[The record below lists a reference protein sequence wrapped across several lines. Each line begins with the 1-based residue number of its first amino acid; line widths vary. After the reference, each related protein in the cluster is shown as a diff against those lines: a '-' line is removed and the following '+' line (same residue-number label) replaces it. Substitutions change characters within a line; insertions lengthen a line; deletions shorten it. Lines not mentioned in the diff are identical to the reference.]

1 MTSILTVPIIPNSP
15 LVSLQADE
23 SFGLI
28 SLRKNQIT
36 GLIEN
41 QSFDDSQ
48 ICYDENYQNNQA
60 TSNVFSA
67 HMRHVYEVIKRQ
79 FPAGSKLVEVG
90 CGKGDFLNIVE
101 ADGHFDYAGFDFA
114 YEGDNPNIHK
124 RFLNENDRIDA
135 DIIVLRHVLEH
146 IQKPHLFLAMLAQ
159 VFPNTP
165 IYIEVPDYTWITDH
179 SAFFDLTYEHVNY
192 FTPNSLSG
200 LFTSSMDSGLLFQH
214 QYQYII
220 ADLGSLTSDYTDH
233 YNSDNWVT
241 LDLKDIFKG
250 MQNAINS
257 IEQLNPSQKIVIWGG
272 ATKGVLFAHH
282 LKTLA
287 PDVFKRI
294 GSAIDINPN
303 KQDKYLPS
311 TKLKIVSDADF
322 IASANGDEIVVVM
335 NPNYFDEIKL
345 FLEQQDTSNY
355 SLISV

>member
-282 LKTLA
+282 LKMLA

-303 KQDKYLPS
+303 KQNKYLPS

>member
-15 LVSLQADE
+15 LVSPQADE

-101 ADGHFDYAGFDFA
+101 ADGHFDYAGYDFA

-233 YNSDNWVT
+233 YNSDNWVI

-282 LKTLA
+282 LKMLA

>member
-1 MTSILTVPIIPNSP
+1 MTVPIIPNAP
-15 LVSLQADE
+15 LVSRQADE
-23 SFGLI
+23 NFGLI
-28 SLRKNQIT
+28 SLRQNQIT

-67 HMRHVYEVIKRQ
+67 HMHHVYEVLKRQ
-79 FPAGSKLVEVG
+79 FPVNSKLVEVG

-101 ADGHFDYAGFDFA
+101 ADGHFKYAGYDFA

-124 RFLNENDRIDA
+124 RFLNENDQIDA

-159 VFPNTP
+159 VFPYTP
-165 IYIEVPDYTWITDH
+165 VYIEVPDYCWITDH
-179 SAFFDLTYEHVNY
+179 AAFFDLTYEHVNY
-192 FTPNSLSG
+192 FTPNSLSK
-200 LFTSSMDSGLLFQH
+200 LFTSSMDSGLLFKH

-220 ADLGSLTSDYTDH
+220 ADLGSLLGDYTNH
-233 YNSDNWVT
+233 YNGDNWTT
-241 LDLKDIFKG
+241 LDLKGIFKG
-250 MQNAINS
+250 MQNAIDS
-257 IEQLNPSQKIVIWGG
+257 ILELSASQNIVIWGG

-294 GSAIDINPN
+294 RCAIDINPN
-303 KQDKYLPS
+303 KQNKFLPS
-311 TKLKIVSDADF
+311 TKLKIISDADF
-322 IASANGDEIVVVM
+322 LAASNGDEIVVVM

-345 FLEQQDTSNY
+345 FLEQKDTSSY
-355 SLISV
+355 SLLSV